1 MCLWK
6 KWGENTPAPY
16 QGPHIGHPQPSLP
29 GPVYPASLI
38 SPSPL
43 SICPQ
48 HTPDHLQRRSG
59 ESGSRG
65 NASCK
70 ASHRVQGRVGGG
82 GSGHRLCHCCSEGIS
97 DQSPPYSSEP
107 LPSATSPFAPF
118 SIPLLPTSEARGEGG
133 RGCLLDRGPER
144 DETLSGVHS
153 SLVAGRAGARTFMI
167 LLIFPQIL
175 PQAISIPGSRTASQ
189 GQVGCKEHSTV
200 RDRRMGES
208 ASLSWALPET
218 PCLCHSLPPSPTGQP
233 GGMGWGGHGHP
244 RT

>member
-1 MCLWK
+1 MECVCGRSGVKSPL
-6 KWGENTPAPY
+6 
-16 QGPHIGHPQPSLP
+16 PHARDLTLDIPSPVFLVLSLP
-29 GPVYPASLI
+29 CFPSFSISTQHLSSAHPRSLTKTVRRI
-38 SPSPL
+38 RFQGKCL
-43 SICPQ
+43 LQGKPQ
-48 HTPDHLQRRSG
+48 SSG
-59 ESGSRG
+59 ESGG
-65 NASCK
+65 W
-70 ASHRVQGRVGGG
+70 G
-82 GSGHRLCHCCSEGIS
+82 LCHCCSEGVS
-97 DQSPPYSSEP
+97 DQPPPHSSEP

-118 SIPLLPTSEARGEGG
+118 SIPLLPTSEARSKGG

-144 DETLSGVHS
+144 DEALSGVHS